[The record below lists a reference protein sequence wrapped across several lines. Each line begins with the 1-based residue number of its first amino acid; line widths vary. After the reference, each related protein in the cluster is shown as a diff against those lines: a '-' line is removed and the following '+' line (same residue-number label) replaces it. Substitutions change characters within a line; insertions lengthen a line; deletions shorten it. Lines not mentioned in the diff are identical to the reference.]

1 MKFCRVR
8 RVVKIQQR
16 TIVDFFGF
24 NQDGGLVWEIF
35 LAQSIRGKWP
45 HDEYSICHQLQN
57 TLVTLKVFGDAIWI
71 QVVDPKC
78 NGQD

>member
-1 MKFCRVR
+1 MGGENTTANDR
-8 RVVKIQQR
+8 
-16 TIVDFFGF
+16 FGF

-35 LAQSIRGKWP
+35 LAQLIREKWP

-71 QVVDPKC
+71 QVVDP
-78 NGQD
+78 QM